1 MRKNWPLKK
10 SVISLCAVLA
20 ICVSSFAIPAA
31 AFNYGPDGGPDDTEI
46 IYQQGGVIQR
56 GDVGKA
62 VKDLQETLF
71 AVGYYYVGVDGYFGA
86 QTESA
91 VIAFQSAHGLYPDG
105 IVGPAT
111 CEKLYEVYYC
121 DMHYEEA

>member
-10 SVISLCAVLA
+10 SVISLCTVLA

-31 AFNYGPDGGPDDTEI
+31 AFNYGPNGGPDTTDI

-56 GDVGKA
+56 GDVGIA
-62 VKDLQETLF
+62 VKELQEILNSN
-71 AVGYYYVGVDGYFGA
+71 GYYYVAIDGYFGA

-91 VIAFQSAHGLYPDG
+91 VKDFQSTHGLYPDG

-111 CEKLYEVYYC
+111 FDKL
-121 DMHYEEA
+121 